1 MVGHVDDET
10 TRELHSCSYSSPV
23 RYFKINKTNTRG
35 TFAVVGAAAMMKNDL
50 TIKYHRSTTSVI
62 RAVCGWRTGDGC
74 YRTYTGW
81 DEFGW
86 TGRRRRLSPRMAW
99 SLASL
104 VRRQMNE
111 QKKVDDV
118 NNRACNL
125 GGSFDPIHG
134 KTSDDPDTEHLVTT
148 RRD

>member
-1 MVGHVDDET
+1 
-10 TRELHSCSYSSPV
+10 
-23 RYFKINKTNTRG
+23 
-35 TFAVVGAAAMMKNDL
+35 
-50 TIKYHRSTTSVI
+50 
-62 RAVCGWRTGDGC
+62 
-74 YRTYTGW
+74 
-81 DEFGW
+81 
-86 TGRRRRLSPRMAW
+86 MAW